1 MEKMKRGGE
10 GGLKME
16 GTMWKRRGDV
26 SSSSWVF
33 SAAHSAEDVQ
43 EEQSRA
49 EQRPHAGLIKAA
61 QLFQI
66 NYTSW
71 TFTLTLGAPGPLES
85 TWKSFLRNPV
95 RKKKNQCLFSKRPK
109 LLVLESYRV
118 HIICDI

>member
-49 EQRPHAGLIKAA
+49 EQSRGPTLDSLKQPSFFKLI
-61 QLFQI
+61 
-66 NYTSW
+66 
-71 TFTLTLGAPGPLES
+71 TLHGPLRWL
-85 TWKSFLRNPV
+85 WKR
-95 RKKKNQCLFSKRPK
+95 QD
-109 LLVLESYRV
+109 
-118 HIICDI
+118 H